1 MFRVG
6 PSIALPV
13 NFTSAMNDRDKRH
26 PIGRGAH
33 INPANRFEKV
43 HREPEWEYAEYEDT
57 LAADANPQTQYLADQ
72 SQSVV
77 TENDSPD
84 VPYRFSLNPYRGCS
98 HGCSYCYARP
108 THEYLG
114 FSAGLDFETKVLV
127 KHQAAELLR
136 RFQPPVLAA
145 GADCP
150 LRGHRSLSTG
160 RTGVASHAAVHR
172 GCLGMA
178 ATAGYHHQKRD
189 GPSRPRSVAGNGR
202 LGDRPH
208 QPLGDYAGPI
218 PCADHGA
225 SVPVRRRLGSGRS
238 CAQRGGCARGSF
250 GLVAPVIPGLTDV
263 EIPSIL
269 AACAEAGVRTA
280 YYQLLRL
287 PLTVAPVFMEW
298 LTRTHPLQQKRV
310 EAAIRSMRDGKL
322 NCPEFG
328 RRMHGSG
335 ILAEQID
342 QLFRT
347 FARKHGLDGDLSPC
361 DCSRFQPPKP
371 PKGQLRLFL

>member
-136 RFQPPVLAA
+136 RFLARPSWRPEPIVLSGVTDPYQPVERE
-145 GADCP
+145 
-150 LRGHRSLSTG
+150 LRLTRQCIE
-160 RTGVASHAAVHR
+160 VALEWR
-172 GCLGMA
+172 
-178 ATAGYHHQKRD
+178 
-189 GPSRPRSVAGNGR
+189 
-202 LGDRPH
+202 
-208 QPLGDYAGPI
+208 QPLGITTKNAMVLRDLDLLQEMAALGI
-218 PCADHGA
+218 VRINL
-225 SVPVRRRLGSGRS
+225 SVTTLDQSLARTMEPRTSSPQARLRAVRALS
-238 CAQRGGCARGSF
+238 
-250 GLVAPVIPGLTDV
+250 
-263 EIPSIL
+263 
-269 AACAEAGVRTA
+269 EAGV
-280 YYQLLRL
+280 
-287 PLTVAPVFMEW
+287 PVGVLVW
-298 LTRTHPLQQKRV
+298 
-310 EAAIRSMRDGKL
+310 
-322 NCPEFG
+322 
-328 RRMHGSG
+328 
-335 ILAEQID
+335 
-342 QLFRT
+342 
-347 FARKHGLDGDLSPC
+347 SP
-361 DCSRFQPPKP
+361 R
-371 PKGQLRLFL
+371 